1 VSDIREKY
9 VADGFLHLREVFSE
23 AELEFARQAVS
34 HLPEWIRQ
42 HSGNANVQRL
52 QPLQRCPA
60 VADPAWIKAF
70 YGNARLSRVV
80 DEIFEDV
87 IVPTP
92 NMSRDFQVTGL
103 LIGPREHWWSTGLHR
118 DYRDL
123 MENIDVETW
132 LSHTDDLRMFNQ
144 INIPLH
150 PDPSLWVIPGSHDR
164 ADTKDEATVVR
175 ARDRY
180 RECQDRS
187 MDARKTRAYR
197 SELIDA
203 MQACGGVNVQAV
215 PGDLILYRS
224 NILHCGIY
232 EPAAVRMTLHD
243 GSYSRQWHDY
253 VLETLG
259 HGTAQPG

>member
-1 VSDIREKY
+1 MSDIREKY
-9 VADGFLHLREVFSE
+9 VADGFLHLREVFAD
-23 AELEFARQAVS
+23 AELDAARQFVS

-42 HSGNANVQRL
+42 RSGNANVQRL

-60 VADPAWIKAF
+60 VADPTWIKAF
-70 YGNARLSRVV
+70 YDNARLGGII
-80 DEIFEDV
+80 DEIFHDV

-92 NMSRDFQVTGL
+92 NMSRDIQITGL

-132 LSHTDDLRMFNQ
+132 LGKTGDLRLFNQ
-144 INIPLH
+144 VNIPLH
-150 PDPSLWVIPGSHDR
+150 PDASLWVIPGSHDR
-164 ADTKDEATVVR
+164 ADTKDEASLVR

-180 RECQDRS
+180 RECQNRP
-187 MDARKTRAYR
+187 MDARQTKAYR
-197 SELIDA
+197 NGLIDA
-203 MQACGGVNVQAV
+203 LKACGAVNVEAV
-215 PGDLILYRS
+215 PGDFILYRN

-232 EPAAVRMTLHD
+232 EPAVERMTLHD
-243 GSYSRQWHDY
+243 GVYSRQWHDY

-259 HGTAQPG
+259 HKSPQPE